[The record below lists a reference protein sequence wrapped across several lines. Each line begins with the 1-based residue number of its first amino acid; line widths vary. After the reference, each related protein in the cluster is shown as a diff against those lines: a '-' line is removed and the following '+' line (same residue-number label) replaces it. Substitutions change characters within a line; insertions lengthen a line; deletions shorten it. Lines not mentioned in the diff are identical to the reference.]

1 MSLRLPLQR
10 LARHAVPRT
19 FAARSLSSEAVEAEA
34 PQILASTSPVHPS
47 SRPNGSLVADLHP
60 HARAETPAFAP
71 YEWDDP
77 LKVRTLLSEEEQ
89 SIL

>member
-34 PQILASTSPVHPS
+34 PQILASKSSFFSAECSPS
-47 SRPNGSLVADLHP
+47 SLTCTRTRT
-60 HARAETPAFAP
+60 RAETPAFAP